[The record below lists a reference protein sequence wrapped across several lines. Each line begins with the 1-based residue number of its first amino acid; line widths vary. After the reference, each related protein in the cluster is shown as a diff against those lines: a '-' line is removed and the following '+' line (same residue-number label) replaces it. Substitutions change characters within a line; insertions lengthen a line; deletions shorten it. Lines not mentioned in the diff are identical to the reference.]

1 MKKLALLFSALF
13 MFALANAQT
22 NKEEIE
28 LYQAAFGMDKKAVVA
43 EFVKV
48 DAAQKDA
55 FWKLYDQY
63 EAERKE
69 LGKKRIDLLNQY
81 ADNFNKLTNEF
92 ADKWVPEV
100 ADLGK
105 KTDALIASYTAKVKK
120 ATNPVV
126 ALQFFQVES
135 YILSVIRFSIL
146 DEIPFPEMK
155 VK

>member
-13 MFALANAQT
+13 MFALVNAQS
-22 NKEEIE
+22 NKEEVE

-63 EAERKE
+63 ETERKE
-69 LGKKRIDLLNQY
+69 LGKKRIDLLTQY
-81 ADNFNKLTNEF
+81 ADNFNKLSNEF
-92 ADKWVPEV
+92 ADKWVV
-100 ADLGK
+100 DVIDLGK
-105 KTDALIASYTAKVKK
+105 KTDGLLTSYYGKVKK

-126 ALQFFQVES
+126 ALQFWQVES

>member
-1 MKKLALLFSALF
+1 MKKLTLLFSALF
-13 MFALANAQT
+13 LFAFANAQS
-22 NKEEIE
+22 NKEEVE

-63 EAERKE
+63 ETERKE
-69 LGKKRIDLLNQY
+69 LGKKRIDLLSQY

-92 ADKWVPEV
+92 ADKWVTDV
-100 ADLGK
+100 NGLGK
-105 KTDALIASYTAKVKK
+105 KTDGLLISYYGKVKK

-126 ALQFFQVES
+126 ALQFWQVES

>member
-1 MKKLALLFSALF
+1 
-13 MFALANAQT
+13 MFALVNAQS
-22 NKEEIE
+22 NKEEVE

-63 EAERKE
+63 ETERKE
-69 LGKKRIDLLNQY
+69 LGKKRIDLLTQY
-81 ADNFNKLTNEF
+81 ADNFNKLSNEF
-92 ADKWVPEV
+92 ADKWVV
-100 ADLGK
+100 DVIDLGK
-105 KTDALIASYTAKVKK
+105 KTDGLLTSYYGKVKK

-126 ALQFFQVES
+126 ALQFWQVES

>member
-1 MKKLALLFSALF
+1 
-13 MFALANAQT
+13 MFALVNAQS
-22 NKEEIE
+22 NKEEVE
-28 LYQAAFGMDKKAVVA
+28 FYQAAFGMDKKAVVA

-63 EAERKE
+63 ETERKE
-69 LGKKRIDLLNQY
+69 LGKKRIDLLSQY

-92 ADKWVPEV
+92 ADKWVTDV
-100 ADLGK
+100 NDLGK
-105 KTDALIASYTAKVKK
+105 KTDGLLISYYGKVKK

-126 ALQFFQVES
+126 ALQFWQVES

>member
-13 MFALANAQT
+13 MFVFANAQS
-22 NKEEIE
+22 NKEEVE

-48 DAAQKDA
+48 DPAQKDA

-63 EAERKE
+63 ETERKE

-92 ADKWVPEV
+92 ADKWVV
-100 ADLGK
+100 DVIDLGK
-105 KTDALIASYTAKVKK
+105 KTDGLLASYYGKVKK

-126 ALQFFQVES
+126 ALQFWQVES

>member
-13 MFALANAQT
+13 MFGFVNAQT
-22 NKEEIE
+22 NKEEVE

-63 EAERKE
+63 ETERKE
-69 LGKKRIDLLNQY
+69 LGKKRIELLKQY
-81 ADNFNKLTNEF
+81 ADNFNKLNNEF
-92 ADKWVPEV
+92 ADKWVV
-100 ADLGK
+100 DVIDLGK
-105 KTDALIASYTAKVKK
+105 KTDGLLTSYYGKVKK

-126 ALQFFQVES
+126 ALQFWQVES

>member
-1 MKKLALLFSALF
+1 MKRVTLFLAALLTFVF
-13 MFALANAQT
+13 VNAQSS
-22 NKEEIE
+22 KEE
-28 LYQAAFGMDKKAVVA
+28 LDLMQAAFGMEKKAMVA
-43 EFVKV
+43 EFVRV

-63 EAERKE
+63 ETERKE
-69 LGKKRIDLLNQY
+69 LGKKRIDLLSQY
-81 ADNFNKLTNEF
+81 ADNFNKLSNEF
-92 ADKWVPEV
+92 ADKWVV
-100 ADLGK
+100 DVIDLGK
-105 KTDALIASYTAKVKK
+105 KTDGLLTSYYGKVKK

-126 ALQFFQVES
+126 ALQFWQVES

>member
-22 NKEEIE
+22 NKEEVE

-48 DAAQKDA
+48 DASQKDA

-63 EAERKE
+63 ETERKE
-69 LGKKRIDLLNQY
+69 LGKKRIELLKQY
-81 ADNFNKLTNEF
+81 ADNFNKLNNEF
-92 ADKWVPEV
+92 ADKWVV
-100 ADLGK
+100 DVIDLGK
-105 KTDALIASYTAKVKK
+105 KTDALLTNYYGKVKK

-126 ALQFFQVES
+126 ALQFWQVES

>member
-1 MKKLALLFSALF
+1 MKKLTLLFSALF
-13 MFALANAQT
+13 LFAFANAQS
-22 NKEEIE
+22 NKEEVE

-63 EAERKE
+63 ETERKE

-81 ADNFNKLTNEF
+81 ADNFNKLSNEF
-92 ADKWVPEV
+92 ADKWVV
-100 ADLGK
+100 DVIDLGK
-105 KTDALIASYTAKVKK
+105 KTDALLANYYGKVKK

-155 VK
+155 VN

>member
-1 MKKLALLFSALF
+1 MKKLTLLFAALL
-13 MFALANAQT
+13 MFAYAGAQS
-22 NKEEIE
+22 NKEEVDF
-28 LYQAAFGMDKKAVVA
+28 YQAAFGMEKKAVVA

-63 EAERKE
+63 EAERKD
-69 LGKKRIDLLNQY
+69 LGKKRIELLEQY
-81 ADNFNKLTNEF
+81 ANNYSKLSNEF
-92 ADKWVPEV
+92 ADKWVSDV

-105 KTDALIASYTAKVKK
+105 KTDALLASYTAKVKK

-135 YILSVIRFSIL
+135 YILAVIRSSIL
-146 DEIPFPEMK
+146 DEIPFPE
-155 VK
+155 VKK

>member
-13 MFALANAQT
+13 MFALVNAQS

-63 EAERKE
+63 ETERKE
-69 LGKKRIDLLNQY
+69 LGKKRIDLLSQY

-92 ADKWVPEV
+92 ADKWVV
-100 ADLGK
+100 DVIDLGK
-105 KTDALIASYTAKVKK
+105 KTDGLLASYYGKVKK

-126 ALQFFQVES
+126 ALQFWQVES

>member
-1 MKKLALLFSALF
+1 
-13 MFALANAQT
+13 MFGFVNAQT
-22 NKEEIE
+22 NKEEVE

-63 EAERKE
+63 ETERKE
-69 LGKKRIDLLNQY
+69 LGKKRIELLKQY
-81 ADNFNKLTNEF
+81 ADNFNKLNNEF
-92 ADKWVPEV
+92 ADKWVV
-100 ADLGK
+100 DVIDLGK
-105 KTDALIASYTAKVKK
+105 KTDGLLTSYYGKVKK

-126 ALQFFQVES
+126 ALQFWQVES